1 MLWFHCQLNQISKMA
16 SLCDYR
22 SNQLSDVTCSYRS
35 LLSNKFI
42 QITFKL
48 TYGLKEATKIVEN
61 ITSNLRLKEAQLSL
75 NTIGNSKNKIYFVI
89 CNSCYWCATYFGF
102 DNLEYLSAS
111 SSSHV
116 LDCHVCKFHNTELMP
131 ISTDESFRIRYNV
144 TRGIEIE
151 FYRNNNIVVRHHS
164 DGEFPMPKVPA

>member
-1 MLWFHCQLNQISKMA
+1 MAIRCNLQL
-16 SLCDYR
+16 
-22 SNQLSDVTCSYRS
+22 YRS
-35 LLSNKFI
+35 LLSNRFI

-48 TYGLKEATKIVEN
+48 TYCLKEATKIVEN

-75 NTIGNSKNKIYFVI
+75 NTIGTSKNKIYFVI

-111 SSSHV
+111 SSHV
-116 LDCHVCKFHNTELMP
+116 LDCHVCKSHNTELMP

-144 TRGIEIE
+144 TGGVEME
-151 FYRNNNIVVRHHS
+151 FYKGNNIVVRQQS
-164 DGEFPMPKVPA
+164 ALELQMPEVPV